1 MLELTAITPGHRS
14 KPLRLT
20 PDLVAL
26 VARTVEDSGPAPGVV
41 VHDEADY
48 EASLQALLTAAAWQ
62 GDDVWVFAYG
72 SLLWNPAFEV
82 VEQVA
87 AVLPGWHRAFC
98 IRLTRFRGTP
108 EQPGLMMSL
117 VPGGSCRGALC
128 RIPGDQVMNSLRK
141 LWRRE
146 MTVKPPNTP
155 PRWVIAKA
163 GRNGVRAI
171 VFAADRKGPNYVTGL
186 TGEEIAN
193 VLCKA
198 VGHWGSGAEYLM
210 QTVDHLERLGI
221 RDANLWRL
229 QRLVARQLADLQA
242 VAR

>member
-1 MLELTAITPGHRS
+1 MDLTAATHRHLS

-20 PDLVAL
+20 PELVAL
-26 VARTVEDSGPAPGVV
+26 IARKVEDGGPPPGVV
-41 VHDEADY
+41 VHTQVDY
-48 EASLQALLTAAAWQ
+48 EASLQALLDAGAWQ
-62 GDDVWVFAYG
+62 GQDVWVFAYG

-82 VEQVA
+82 AEQVA

-108 EQPGLMMSL
+108 DQPGLMMSL

-128 RIPGDQVMNSLRK
+128 RIAGDRVLDSLRK

-146 MTVKPPNTP
+146 MTVKPPTSP
-155 PRWVIAKA
+155 PRWVVAKA
-163 GRNGVRAI
+163 GHTAVRAI
-171 VFAADRKGPNYVTGL
+171 VFAADRKGQNYVTGL
-186 TGEEIAN
+186 TDEETAS

-210 QTVDHLERLGI
+210 QTVDHMERCGI

-229 QRLVARQLADLQA
+229 QRLVAQHLFDLQA
-242 VAR
+242 AAR